1 MSSALQNFEARVFR
15 IFRREPASGIV
26 HRGAFWLFLSYL
38 LFCALSLL
46 PGETGILFQILRWF
60 TLLPLLCFASI
71 LFFRWVFGQFLWKL
85 RNRLIVTYL
94 LMGLAPLVLFAVLAL
109 LVAYVFSGQFA
120 TLAATSAL
128 HSELVHLGGEDR
140 EFALHVAHTLADR
153 SRIGPTNLA
162 NRGPIDLPD
171 FEQQTRLNGHE
182 HLQLSAFENG
192 RRLELT
198 QERGTQSTEG
208 LPAWVKTG
216 FEGIVLDRSHLFL
229 RAVEGETVNGRTAIV
244 VASLPLKKETLNRL
258 ASGVGSI
265 HILSND
271 FRGYEGDG
279 NSAGNQTNASPSP
292 TVNRSELNTEDP
304 DGAKDLEPI
313 SGGTLPPPQNFLDV
327 PVEFFAPLNTVDW
340 GTGKPQSVLLAV
352 TSRPGLLYQQLFNQ
366 QLFTKSLQTGTVVQR
381 TLIGVAILFC
391 VLELIAF
398 LMAVRLNQTIT
409 ASIHDLYL
417 ATTEIDKGNFLHRIG
432 VKRRDQL
439 AALSTSFNRM
449 AASLARLLLE
459 QREKQR
465 LENELTIA
473 QEVQANLFPH
483 AKLSLNSLEL
493 HGVCRPARTVS
504 GDYYDFLI
512 LSETQLLLA
521 MGDISGKGISAAL
534 LMASLHS
541 AVRAYRFAG
550 EELED
555 TRMPSGSRRYGT
567 QLLESGRSTLFE
579 SPGKMLELL
588 NRHLYRSTQPE
599 KYATLFLAYYDSES
613 SRLTYSN
620 GGQIPPL
627 VLCADGAIQR
637 LDCGGTVVG
646 LIDDVRYDEASVRL
660 RPGDLLVAYSDGVT
674 EPENEFGEF
683 GEERLVDQV
692 QRSRH
697 LPLSAI
703 SEHVLQSLRAWIGE
717 QEQPDD
723 ITLVLARQ
731 R

>member
-1 MSSALQNFEARVFR
+1 MSSALQNFETRVFR
-15 IFRREPASGIV
+15 VFRREPPSGIV

-38 LFCALSLL
+38 LFCTVGLL

-60 TLLPLLCFASI
+60 TLVPLLCFASI
-71 LFFRWVFGQFLWKL
+71 LFFRWVFGQLLWKL

-94 LMGLAPLVLFAVLAL
+94 LMGLAPLVLFAVLTL
-109 LVAYVFSGQFA
+109 LVAYLFSGQFA

-128 HSELVHLGGEDR
+128 HNELVRLGGEDR
-140 EFALHVAHTLADR
+140 EFALHVAHALAAR
-153 SRIGPTNLA
+153 SKI
-162 NRGPIDLPD
+162 GPIDLPD
-171 FEQQTRLNGHE
+171 FEQQTRVNGQD
-182 HLQLSAFENG
+182 HLQLSASENG

-198 QERGTQSTEG
+198 QGRGAQAIEG
-208 LPAWVKTG
+208 LPTWVKSG
-216 FEGIVLDRSHLFL
+216 FQGIVLDRSRLFL
-229 RAVEGETVNGRTAIV
+229 RAVESETVDGRTATV

-265 HILSND
+265 HILSNH
-271 FRGYEGDG
+271 FQAYKG
-279 NSAGNQTNASPSP
+279 NGNPGGNPTNASSSP
-292 TVNRSELNTEDP
+292 PGTRSQLNTENP
-304 DGAKDLEPI
+304 DAEDLETI
-313 SGGTLPPPQNFLDV
+313 SGGILPSAQNFLDV

-340 GTGKPQSVLLAV
+340 RTGKPQSVMLAV
-352 TSRPGLLYQQLFNQ
+352 TSRPGLLYHQLFNQ
-366 QLFTKSLQTGTVVQR
+366 QLFTTSLQTGTVVQR
-381 TLIGVAILFC
+381 ILIGVAILFC
-391 VLELIAF
+391 ALELIAF

-439 AALSTSFNRM
+439 AALSSSFNSM

-483 AKLSLNSLEL
+483 AKLSLKTLEL
-493 HGVCRPARTVS
+493 HGACRPARTVS

-555 TRMPSGSRRYGT
+555 ARMPSGSRRYGT

-579 SPGKMLELL
+579 TPGKMLELL

-627 VLCADGAIQR
+627 VLCADGTIQR

-646 LIDDVRYDEASVRL
+646 LIDDVRYEEASVRL
-660 RPGDLLVAYSDGVT
+660 QPGDLLVAYSDGVT

-683 GEERLVDQV
+683 GEERLVDV
-692 QRSRH
+692 VRRSRR
-697 LPLSAI
+697 LPLATI
-703 SEHVLQSLRAWIGE
+703 SDQVLQALRAWIGE